1 MSGDI
6 SDIMSY
12 LPTAGNNKSIAV
24 GFENVDALY
33 PLRLILDDY
42 RTKTNR
48 EQKENQKQTE
58 KTLGNVEKAFKS
70 FVTEYLKESPKVRQS
85 NEKQLEKISKKLE
98 KINEDQKTR
107 KDTLKEEKDTLEV
120 TKNFALRVLDGLMK
134 VGDKHIQ
141 NAIKFG
147 QIMVDTESSGVF
159 LKNGFDELTST
170 AHNLGMTHEDLANH
184 LKKTSPLIA
193 RLNGS
198 MGNGLKSFESAISG
212 IDDNLNLTNKERV
225 SIFENVLS
233 NLSPDQ
239 LMRMSQEQMNIE
251 INKTARE
258 MKMLSMA
265 TGKSVELINQENEAK
280 ARTLRENVW
289 KRTHRQSYAVLK
301 SLGITEDSELMDYI
315 MSGGGKMTAGILTKM
330 LNDPFMQRML
340 PMLTRNAMTNN
351 LNSQTLAS
359 LYQQNAHLA
368 TFKSGYADR
377 ASFDPARMMASGAS
391 DLFQNTQFYEF
402 YDFFKNTNLNG
413 DMASQYFGT
422 ARADANN
429 ALGNYI
435 GAGKAYNSF
444 QADRLGAL
452 SGGQNGVSN
461 VGLAGKN
468 IFGAGSWF
476 LNKWNELT
484 GGGTLA
490 ALGYGAI
497 EHNAEEIF
505 KASVSE
511 FKSAVRLFAATV
523 GLQSFGGG
531 IKNFATGGVKWQ
543 GIKNASGNLQNPLK
557 FTPWKEL
564 GKVAKIGKVAG
575 GIGSV
580 AYAGIDAYDKYK
592 NWDKITEEG
601 KRSEAIGDGLGKLIG
616 GVAGSIF
623 GGPLGAMAGTYLGGK
638 LGGWAGKG
646 VGWLYDK
653 FTGEPE
659 IKQQSSTQ
667 IKTSSPE
674 SKTEMENTAV
684 LKEIRDYMRINA
696 SNSQSLID
704 LTDENVKI
712 NENQLL
718 YNKTK
723 GEHQN

>member
-6 SDIMSY
+6 SDIMRY

-42 RTKTNR
+42 RTKTNK

-70 FVTEYLKESPKVRQS
+70 FVTEYLKESPKIRQS

-159 LKNGFDELTST
+159 LKNGFDELTSS

-289 KRTHRQSYAVLK
+289 KRTHRQSYSVLK

-330 LNDPFMQRML
+330 QNDPFMQRML

-377 ASFDPARMMASGAS
+377 ASFDPARIMASGAS

-402 YDFFKNTNLNG
+402 FDYFKNANLNG
-413 DMASQYFGT
+413 DMASQYFGP

-468 IFGAGSWF
+468 IFGVGSWF

-523 GLQSFGGG
+523 GLNFFGGG
-531 IKNFATGGVKWQ
+531 KGLLGKAGSAGAKVLGGVKKV
-543 GIKNASGNLQNPLK
+543 GVGALN
-557 FTPWKEL
+557 L
-564 GKVAKIGKVAG
+564 GK
-575 GIGSV
+575 
-580 AYAGIDAYDKYK
+580 
-592 NWDKITEEG
+592 
-601 KRSEAIGDGLGKLIG
+601 
-616 GVAGSIF
+616 
-623 GGPLGAMAGTYLGGK
+623 GAVKLGGK
-638 LGGWAGKG
+638 LAAPIVSLAQTTGVGYDMATKGVSGTVDEYKNNWKWYDYLNPSKMAAVGGGWIG
-646 VGWLYDK
+646 DK
-653 FTGEPE
+653 IGNAAYSISKWWNGDDKSNVKPISNT
-659 IKQQSSTQ
+659 S
-667 IKTSSPE
+667 IKTSSQE
-674 SKTEMENTAV
+674 SKTEMENIAV

-723 GEHQN
+723 GGKEN